1 MDFNDN
7 YIIWFEKNNEKVLY
21 DNIAGIVQDKVFEF
35 IKEIEKIIE
44 SKENVIPRINNLIDN
59 LYAMKNV
66 KIGSLSEEN
75 ETI

>member
-1 MDFNDN
+1 MDFNDS

-21 DNIAGIVQDKVFEF
+21 DNISGIVQDKVFEF